1 MRLLSPAK
9 INLFLYVTG
18 KRKDG
23 YHNLYTLM
31 CPVSLYDIVE
41 LNFNSAAVRVRC
53 AHPEVP
59 EDESNLAH
67 RAAQLFFERL
77 TVSRGNLSQGVEI
90 SIAKKIPVAA
100 GLGGGSSNAA
110 AVLIGLNR
118 HFASPFPPEVLK
130 EIGLVIGS
138 DVPFFIQGK
147 PSVATGVGE
156 VLTPVQDLRAFY
168 VLLVNPG
175 VPVSTAEVYKNL
187 NLGLTNSPKINKEA
201 FFRVRNID
209 PVRYLWNDL
218 ERVTASKFPEIQTIK
233 EALLA
238 SGAEGALMTGS
249 GPTVFGLF
257 YDVERARQASRV
269 LSRHDAWRLFLAEA
283 IRE

>member
-18 KRKDG
+18 KREDG
-23 YHNLYTLM
+23 YHDLYTLM
-31 CPVSLYDIVE
+31 CPVSLQDIVE
-41 LNFNSAAVRVRC
+41 LDFSAAAVCVRC
-53 AHPEVP
+53 VHPDVP
-59 EDESNLAH
+59 ENETNLAH
-67 RAAQLFFERL
+67 RAAKLFFKCL
-77 TVSRGNLSQGVEI
+77 GASRGNLPQGVEI
-90 SIAKKIPVAA
+90 SITKKIPVAA

-110 AVLIGLNR
+110 TVLTGMNR
-118 HFASPFPPEVLK
+118 HFSTPFSTDDLERMGLT
-130 EIGLVIGS
+130 IGA

-147 PSVATGVGE
+147 PAVATGVGE
-156 VLTPVQDLRAFY
+156 VLAPVECLPAFY

-187 NLGLTNSPKINKEA
+187 NLGLTNNPKINKEP

-218 ERVTASKFPEIQTIK
+218 EKVTASKFPVIQTIK

-238 SGAEGALMTGS
+238 NGAEGALMTGS

-257 YDVERARQASRV
+257 YDVKKARQASHV
-269 LSRHDAWRLFLAEA
+269 LSRHENWRVFLAEA